1 MDAERDAKAAL
12 VIETMYRIAADLENW
27 EQLIDAL
34 GADGEDEDPS
44 VQSIRDLA
52 HSEDIARLLSRSDED
67 PGADRQ
73 LRRDIGWIV
82 LSAQGR
88 VIAANPAAQAVI
100 ENGLG
105 QLRLG
110 DAPAFSDPANGEAL
124 TRALGQARGLAGGR
138 IILKLQRDAE
148 EGPRFA
154 YLIPARDLSGGVGP
168 AELANDAFAV
178 VFPAIEETGR
188 LWAAMRESFGL
199 TAAEVRLAV
208 KLRDGRTLK
217 EAADELEVSVNTVRN
232 QLRAIFDKMGLN
244 RQSDLIRALTELSA
258 VANAMDADGPDRPM
272 EDALLEAPSVRSIVL
287 ADGRRLAYR
296 EYGDPAGRAIL
307 SFHEGLGSSLMPP
320 GTQRL
325 ACELGLRIISA
336 ERPGFGQS
344 DPRSDYSFDGVAEDM
359 VELCDRLGLTNLR
372 IGALLSGTPSA
383 LQTAIRLG
391 PRVSEVHL
399 YSGRPPRRLEGGA
412 RNPLALFRARIES
425 NPWVVETLFAVL
437 RLRNSPAQVEKVLRG
452 AIAHSPSDRAFVEAH
467 PEVLPFIAAYVGEA
481 LARTSRGPADE
492 VRAFRRGQNLTMATL
507 QAPLVV
513 WHGADDIMSPLADL
527 LAFLGQT
534 PREVRVKPGIGHLL
548 ALKHWEEILRDAAA

>member
-1 MDAERDAKAAL
+1 MDADRDAKAAL

-34 GADGEDEDPS
+34 GAEPEGEDLS

-52 HSEDIARLLSRSDED
+52 HSEDIARLLSRSDEG
-67 PGADRQ
+67 PGGARQ
-73 LRRDIGWIV
+73 LRNDIGWIV

-88 VIAANPAAQAVI
+88 TIAANSAAQTVM
-100 ENGLG
+100 EDGLG
-105 QLRLG
+105 ELRIG
-110 DAPAFSDPANGEAL
+110 SAPTFSDPANGEAL
-124 TRALGQARGLAGGR
+124 SRALGQARALAGGR
-138 IILKLQRDAE
+138 IILKLLRDAE
-148 EGPRFA
+148 EGPRFS
-154 YLIPARDLSGGVGP
+154 YVIPARDLPGAIGP
-168 AELANDAFAV
+168 AEMTQDAFAV

-199 TAAEVRLAV
+199 TAAEVRLAM
-208 KLRDGRTLK
+208 KLRDGRALK
-217 EAADELEVSVNTVRN
+217 EAADDLEVSVNTVRN

-258 VANAMDADGPDRPM
+258 VANAMDAEGPERRV
-272 EDALLEAPSVRSIVL
+272 EHAVLDAPTVRSIVL

-296 EYGDPAGRAIL
+296 DYGDPAGRAIL

-320 GTQRL
+320 GTQGL
-325 ACELGLRIISA
+325 ARELGLRIISA

-344 DPRSDYSFDGVAEDM
+344 DPRSDYSFDGVAQDM
-359 VELCDRLGLTNLR
+359 VELCDRLELKTLR
-372 IGALLSGTPSA
+372 IGALLSGAPSA

-391 PRVSEVHL
+391 ARVTAVHL
-399 YSGRPPRRLEGGA
+399 YSGRPPRRLEDA
-412 RNPLALFRARIES
+412 PRNPLAQFRARIEN

-437 RLRNSPAQVEKVLRG
+437 RLRVSLTQVEKVLRRS
-452 AIAHSPSDRAFVEAH
+452 IAHSPSDQAFVEGH

-492 VRAFRRGQNLTMATL
+492 VRAFRRGQNLTVTSL
-507 QAPLVV
+507 RAPLVV
-513 WHGADDIMSPLADL
+513 WHGAEDVMAPLPDL
-527 LAFLGQT
+527 LAFLGDT
-534 PREVRVKPGIGHLL
+534 PRELRIKPGIGHLL

>member
-12 VIETMYRIAADLENW
+12 VIEAMYRIAADLENW

-34 GADGEDEDPS
+34 GAEGEDEDPS

-52 HSEDIARLLSRSDED
+52 HSEDIARLLSRADEG
-67 PGADRQ
+67 PGAGHQ
-73 LRRDIGWIV
+73 LRRDIGWMV
-82 LSAQGR
+82 LSPQGR
-88 VIAANPAAQAVI
+88 AIAANPAAHAVI
-100 ENGLG
+100 EDGLG

-124 TRALGQARGLAGGR
+124 TQALGQARGLAGGR

-154 YLIPARDLSGGVGP
+154 YLIPARDLPGGVGP
-168 AELANDAFAV
+168 AELAEDAFAV

-258 VANAMDADGPDRPM
+258 VANAMDAAGPEPQIAHPVA
-272 EDALLEAPSVRSIVL
+272 DAPTVRSIVL
-287 ADGRRLAYR
+287 GDGRRLAYR
-296 EYGDPAGRAIL
+296 DYGDPDGRAIL

-320 GTQRL
+320 GTHGL
-325 ACELGLRIISA
+325 ARELGLRIISA

-344 DPRSDYSFDGVAEDM
+344 DPRPDYSFDGVAQDM
-359 VELCDRLGLTNLR
+359 VELCDRLELR
-372 IGALLSGTPSA
+372 KLQIGALLSGAPSA

-391 PRVSEVHL
+391 SRVTQVHL
-399 YSGRPPRRLEGGA
+399 YSGRPPRRLENA
-412 RNPLALFRARIES
+412 PRSALAQFRARIES

-437 RLRNSPAQVEKVLRG
+437 RLRNSPAQVEKVVRRS
-452 AIAHSPSDRAFVEAH
+452 IAHSPSDRAFVEAH
-467 PEVLPFIAAYVGEA
+467 PEVLPFISAYVAEA

-492 VRAFRRGQNLTMATL
+492 VRAFRRGQNQTISALR
-507 QAPLVV
+507 APLVV
-513 WHGADDIMSPLADL
+513 WHGAEDVMAPLPDL
-527 LAFLGQT
+527 LAFLGDT
-534 PREVRVKPGIGHLL
+534 PHEVRIKPGIGHLL